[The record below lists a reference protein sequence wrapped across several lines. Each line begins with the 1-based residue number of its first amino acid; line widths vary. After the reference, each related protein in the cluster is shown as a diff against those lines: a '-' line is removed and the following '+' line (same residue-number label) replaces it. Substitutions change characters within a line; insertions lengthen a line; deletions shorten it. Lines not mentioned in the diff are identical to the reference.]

1 MKKQAIWILLS
12 VEVFALAL
20 LLGFF
25 LGRNSADSPVQ
36 ISKLP
41 DATSASSET
50 EPEET
55 IGKIN
60 INTAVLAAGA
70 IPAAITGEMIAV
82 GSLLVLAIG
91 TNLLGIT
98 KIKVMNYTPAMFFP
112 IALCPLFQLLSFG

>member
-25 LGRNSADSPVQ
+25 LGRNSANSPVQ

-60 INTAVLAAGA
+60 INTADLEELQKLPSIGPVRAQRIIDYRNEHGPFTSVSELTSVSGIGLDRLDKIMDYA
-70 IPAAITGEMIAV
+70 TV
-82 GSLLVLAIG
+82 GG
-91 TNLLGIT
+91 T
-98 KIKVMNYTPAMFFP
+98 
-112 IALCPLFQLLSFG
+112 Q

>member
-25 LGRNSADSPVQ
+25 LGRNSANSPVQ

-60 INTAVLAAGA
+60 INTADLEELQKLPSIGPVLAQRIIDYRNEHGPFTSVSELTSVSGIGLDRLDKIMDYA
-70 IPAAITGEMIAV
+70 TV
-82 GSLLVLAIG
+82 GG
-91 TNLLGIT
+91 T
-98 KIKVMNYTPAMFFP
+98 
-112 IALCPLFQLLSFG
+112 Q